1 MPPEVSKL
9 IAAVTTLVSAL
20 NESAGIS
27 APSPGSSGVDNRVD
41 ERKEKVATAPGLLVR
56 FNEPQI
62 SDKSWNTIARI
73 FAKNFIEA
81 TKKPDYGD
89 EPTAAVPAI
98 IQQTAVVQ
106 EKTQEGF
113 FSKLMK
119 FLLPVLALVGGIGL
133 SIAALFQG
141 PGVLGN
147 TLNLV
152 GKIFATIGQNY
163 ITKIGN
169 KLLSLGDNFI
179 KGLSGLAEG
188 GLKLLGIGGGG
199 SLAKMLGGVAA
210 KIGGF
215 LLKAAKFIPF
225 IGSAVSFYFAY
236 KRYQEGDYVGM
247 GLEIASGILNL
258 FGPLGFIAS
267 AIIDV
272 INITRDFKTTK
283 EERAAQGTGIFGKM
297 FGGIKEW
304 FKANGMTI
312 LKSLPFVGSILYF
325 WEAYNAGFTTPEG
338 IKKTVTAFASILG
351 AGPLVERAVNGL
363 FSLFGEK
370 EEEQPGQE
378 TPSPGGKSFFQ
389 IAKEFV
395 IKSISKLP
403 YFLRKPLEWLGIIKS
418 AGSESEES
426 WMSQGIDKSK
436 EAGKQVL
443 EKMSEFGSGIKD
455 WFVATLP
462 GAKEAGK
469 QVLEKMSEFGS
480 GVKDWFVSTLPEA
493 KEAGKQV
500 LEKMSEFGSGVKGWF
515 SEKISEGRE
524 KSQEIIANI
533 TKSGDAIFNAASD
546 VAKNIRDNVEKG
558 IGVLKNTLVSVF
570 NEMEET
576 ANKIIDWVKGIFNW
590 IKDKMGTF
598 LSNIINIFDPAKQ
611 EDKPQEQSQIN
622 FSKDAVINVKSQS
635 LDIIADNS
643 NKQVRL
649 LETISSKLDNISFPS
664 PSPSTPGTPA
674 QPTTSSGSSIA
685 RGFGGPSLLSME
697 TMGSL
702 A

>member
-1 MPPEVSKL
+1 VPPEVSKL

-89 EPTAAVPAI
+89 EPATAVPSI

-106 EKTQEGF
+106 ERTQEGF

-119 FLLPVLALVGGIGL
+119 FLLPILALVGGIGL

-152 GKIFATIGQNY
+152 GKLFATIGQNY

-169 KLLSLGDNFI
+169 KLLSLGDDFI

-188 GLKLLGIGGGG
+188 GLKLLGIGGEG
-199 SLAKMLGGVAA
+199 SLAKMLGGAAA

-590 IKDKMGTF
+590 IKDKMGAF
-598 LSNIINIFDPAKQ
+598 LPNINNIFNSRDYGDGQQ
-611 EDKPQEQSQIN
+611 EPQIN

>member
-1 MPPEVSKL
+1 VPPEVSKL

-56 FNEPQI
+56 FNETQI

-89 EPTAAVPAI
+89 EPAAAVPSI

-106 EKTQEGF
+106 ERTQEGF

-152 GKIFATIGQNY
+152 GKLFATIGQDH
-163 ITKIGN
+163 ITKIGD
-169 KLLSLGDNFI
+169 KLLSLGDDFI

-338 IKKTVTAFASILG
+338 IKKTVTALASILG

-426 WMSQGIDKSK
+426 WMAQGIDKSK

-443 EKMSEFGSGIKD
+443 EKMSE
-455 WFVATLP
+455 L
-462 GAKEAGK
+462 
-469 QVLEKMSEFGS
+469 GS
-480 GVKDWFVSTLPEA
+480 GVKDWFVSTLPGA

-598 LSNIINIFDPAKQ
+598 LPNINNIFNSRDYGDGQQ
-611 EDKPQEQSQIN
+611 ELQIN

-635 LDIIADNS
+635 LDIISDNS

-674 QPTTSSGSSIA
+674 QPTTSSGSSLA
-685 RGFGGPSLLSME
+685 RGFGGSSLLSMDSL
-697 TMGSL
+697 GSL

>member
-1 MPPEVSKL
+1 MELAS
-9 IAAVTTLVSAL
+9 
-20 NESAGIS
+20 
-27 APSPGSSGVDNRVD
+27 
-41 ERKEKVATAPGLLVR
+41 GLL
-56 FNEPQI
+56 NLIP
-62 SDKSWNTIARI
+62 
-73 FAKNFIEA
+73 
-81 TKKPDYGD
+81 
-89 EPTAAVPAI
+89 
-98 IQQTAVVQ
+98 
-106 EKTQEGF
+106 GF
-113 FSKLMK
+113 
-119 FLLPVLALVGGIGL
+119 GW
-133 SIAALFQG
+133 
-141 PGVLGN
+141 
-147 TLNLV
+147 
-152 GKIFATIGQNY
+152 
-163 ITKIGN
+163 
-169 KLLSLGDNFI
+169 
-179 KGLSGLAEG
+179 
-188 GLKLLGIGGGG
+188 
-199 SLAKMLGGVAA
+199 
-210 KIGGF
+210 
-215 LLKAAKFIPF
+215 
-225 IGSAVSFYFAY
+225 
-236 KRYQEGDYVGM
+236 
-247 GLEIASGILNL
+247 
-258 FGPLGFIAS
+258 IAS

-272 INITRDFKTTK
+272 VTITRDFKTTK

-312 LKSLPFVGSILYF
+312 LKSLPFIGSILYF
-325 WEAYNAGFTTPEG
+325 WEAYSAGFTTPEG
-338 IKKTVTAFASILG
+338 IKKTITAFASILG
-351 AGPLVERAVNGL
+351 AGPLVESAVNGL

-370 EEEQPGQE
+370 EEEPSGQE
-378 TPSPGGKSFFQ
+378 TSSPGGRSFFQ

-436 EAGKQVL
+436 EVGKQVL

-455 WFVATLP
+455 WFVDTLP
-462 GAKEAGK
+462 K
-469 QVLEKMSEFGS
+469 
-480 GVKDWFVSTLPEA
+480 A

-533 TKSGDAIFNAASD
+533 TKSGEAIFNAASD

-590 IKDKMGTF
+590 INDKMGTF

-611 EDKPQEQSQIN
+611 EGKPPDKYQEK
-622 FSKDAVINVKSQS
+622 FSKDTVINVKGQS

-649 LETISSKLDNISFPS
+649 LEIISSKLDNISFPA
-664 PSPSTPGTPA
+664 PSPSAPGSPA
-674 QPTTSSGSSIA
+674 EPTTGLGTSLT
-685 RGFGGPSLLSME
+685 RGFGGSSLLSMDSL
-697 TMGSL
+697 GSL

>member
-89 EPTAAVPAI
+89 EPAAAVPSI

-106 EKTQEGF
+106 ERTQEGF

-480 GVKDWFVSTLPEA
+480 GVK
-493 KEAGKQV
+493 
-500 LEKMSEFGSGVKGWF
+500 GWF